1 MWGRLPIGE
10 IVNGRCFCR
19 HPLEDSLLTIDND
32 VELPV
37 GHRQRRPLDGSIGFV
52 GLGHM
57 GSAMAANLAAGG
69 CRVIAYIRRPD
80 RAAEIRALGLEPKL
94 SIADL
99 FDCDFVISMLPDD
112 ATVREAVFG
121 KTGDEGLAAGLKP
134 NAVHLSMSTISTA
147 AAGEFAMEHKKH
159 RQWYVAAPVFGNP
172 DAAKARE
179 LFILAAGAR
188 DALDRCRPLFDLLGQ
203 RTFVIGSD
211 PESANL
217 VKLVSNA
224 MMAATLEMLG
234 EALALVRKRSL
245 DAAAVLDILTST
257 MFGSRAHRIYGAKIV
272 AQRFKSGFAL
282 PLALKD
288 VRLALAEA
296 EAANVPTP
304 SVSVVRDRMITGLAH
319 GYAELDW
326 SALGLV
332 AAEAAGI
339 EHQTDAE

>member
-1 MWGRLPIGE
+1 M
-10 IVNGRCFCR
+10 
-19 HPLEDSLLTIDND
+19 TIAHD
-32 VELPV
+32 VELPINV
-37 GHRQRRPLDGSIGFV
+37 GHRQPGGLDASIGFV

-69 CRVIAYIRRPD
+69 GRVIAYTRRPD

-94 SIADL
+94 NIADL

-112 ATVREAVFG
+112 AAVREAVFG
-121 KTGDEGLAAGLKP
+121 KAGEDGLAAGLKP

-147 AAGEFAMEHKKH
+147 AAGEFATEHRKH
-159 RQWYVAAPVFGNP
+159 RQCYVAAPVFGNP

-179 LFILAAGAR
+179 LFIIAAGAA

-203 RTFVIGSD
+203 RTFVTGAD

-217 VKLVSNA
+217 VKLVGNA
-224 MMAATLEMLG
+224 MMATTLEMLG

-245 DAAAVLDILTST
+245 DPAAVLSILTST
-257 MFGSRAHRIYGAKIV
+257 MFGSRIHKIYGAKIV
-272 AQRFKSGFAL
+272 AQRFAPSGFVL

-296 EAANVPTP
+296 ERANVPMP

-339 EHQTDAE
+339 KDQADAE

>member
-1 MWGRLPIGE
+1 MI
-10 IVNGRCFCR
+10 IY
-19 HPLEDSLLTIDND
+19 ND
-32 VELPV
+32 VVLAIDR
-37 GHRQRRPLDGSIGFV
+37 GHRQRRPPDASIGFV
-52 GLGHM
+52 GLGRM

-69 CRVIAYIRRPD
+69 CPVIAYIRRPD
-80 RAAEIRALGLEPKL
+80 HAAEIRALGVEPKF

-112 ATVREAVFG
+112 RAVRETVFG

-147 AAGEFAMEHKKH
+147 AAGEFAEEHEKH
-159 RQWYVAAPVFGNP
+159 GQCYVAAPVFGNP
-172 DAAKARE
+172 DAARARE
-179 LFILAAGAR
+179 LFIIAAGAR
-188 DALDRCRPLFDLLGQ
+188 DPIERCRPLFDLLGQ

-217 VKLVSNA
+217 VKLVGNA

-234 EALALVRKRSL
+234 EALALVRKRRL
-245 DAAAVLDILTST
+245 DPAAVLDILTST
-257 MFGSRAHRIYGAKIV
+257 MFGSRIHKLYGAKMV
-272 AQRFKSGFAL
+272 EQRFVPAGLAL

-296 EAANVPTP
+296 EAANVPMP

-319 GYAELDW
+319 SYSELDW
-326 SALGLV
+326 SALGLI

-339 EHQTDAE
+339 EDQADDE